1 MNEKISTDPVDP
13 DLPAPLRWGSAAA
26 QQEILRARAALLA
39 RQPES
44 DGAGGEG
51 LEIVEFL
58 LSGERYGIE
67 SSFIGEVCPLKNYE
81 PLPCTPRFV
90 LGIMNLRG
98 KIVSIVDIGTFF
110 DLPDRGLSDLN
121 TVIILHGKAMEFGIL
136 ADVILGTRTIPVRA
150 LQPSLP
156 TLTDIRADYLKG
168 VTAERLVVLDGEKII
183 SDSRIV
189 VHEEV

>member
-1 MNEKISTDPVDP
+1 MKEKISPDPVSP
-13 DLPAPLRWGSAAA
+13 DLPLRGVPAA

-39 RQPES
+39 RQPENE
-44 DGAGGEG
+44 GAAGEC

-67 SSFIGEVCPLKNYE
+67 SSYIGEVCPLKNYE

-90 LGIMNLRG
+90 LGIMNMRG

-121 TVIILHGKAMEFGIL
+121 TVIILHGGAMEFGIL
-136 ADVILGTRTIPVRA
+136 ADVILGTRTIPLRE

-168 VTAERLVVLDGEKII
+168 VTAERLVVLDGGKII